1 MSKLFLVLFC
11 LFSIIISSY
20 LPMKKKDIGY
30 DDNVCYYE
38 YSSISYVKP
47 CDDGKYCN
55 IFTDY
60 LGICQDIPPT
70 FTLLGHGS
78 QCNSNEECQPGLY
91 CSGTCK
97 LSSVSTCDN
106 KYSPLKRASGWKCIN
121 TDYKDYCE
129 YYDTT
134 TSISSQS
141 SEYFQ
146 VCGIMDFKTTSQGT
160 NGEDGYTYDIKSIKS
175 SYIGVE
181 DEGKFVSDALACK
194 SGYAIP
200 HYYTTNGG
208 SHSDP
213 YKGSVYTGYNQKQ
226 LMCVKVED
234 YEYKYDYNAGN
245 ANCLVKYDGD
255 KIYKPNQCEK
265 YLLTK
270 LELFKKYIELF
281 TEDKQKECAKEEN
294 YNEPRTCNDNE
305 IRKWYFLYENP
316 EYYIEYYDKDLK
328 YNDVL
333 IHLIQQEYPSYQ
345 ISSFLNINFIIY
357 LLFFL
362 LSL

>member
-1 MSKLFLVLFC
+1 MKKLFVVLLS
-11 LFSIIISSY
+11 LFSVIISSF

-30 DDNVCYYE
+30 EDNACFFE
-38 YSSISYVKP
+38 YSSIYYVKP
-47 CDDGKYCN
+47 CSNGKYCN
-55 IFTDY
+55 IFGDY

-78 QCNSNEECQPGLY
+78 QCNSNDECQEGLY

-97 LSSVSTCDN
+97 LYPDTTCEN
-106 KYSPLKRASGWKCIN
+106 KKSPLKRVGGWECVN
-121 TDYKDYCE
+121 TDYKDYCQ
-129 YYDTT
+129 YVDDTT
-134 TSISSQS
+134 SVNQS
-141 SEYFQ
+141 PDYFQ
-146 VCGIMDFKTTSQGT
+146 VCGIIDFTTTSRGT
-160 NGEDGYTYDIKSIKS
+160 NGEDGYTYSKKSIKS

-181 DEGKFVSDALACK
+181 DTGKFVLNPLACK

-200 HYYTTNGG
+200 HYYTTSGG
-208 SHSDP
+208 SHSNP
-213 YKGSVYTGYNQKQ
+213 YKGTDFYNQEE
-226 LMCVKVED
+226 LMCVEVED
-234 YEYKYDYNAGN
+234 YEYKYDYDTDSEF
-245 ANCLVKYDGD
+245 CLVKYDGG
-255 KIYKPNQCEK
+255 KIYKPSQCEK
-265 YLLTK
+265 NLLTK
-270 LELFKKYIELF
+270 LELFKKYIEVF

-305 IRKWYFLYENP
+305 IRKWYFLYEHP

-333 IHLIQQEYPSYQ
+333 IFLIQQKYPSYQ
-345 ISSFLNINFIIY
+345 KGAFLNINFIIY